1 MTYTVEAEI
10 AGRTLAIETGRLA
23 QQAGGAVT
31 VRYGD
36 TMLLGTA
43 TASTPRPGIDFF
55 PLSVEFEERLYAAGR
70 IPGSFF
76 RREGRP
82 TTTAILSARLTD
94 RPIRPLFPKGYNDD
108 TQLIITIFSVD
119 MENPP
124 DTLGTI
130 AASAALCVSDV
141 PFDGPVASVRIGHV
155 DGELILQPTF
165 AQLEQSD
172 LNLVVAGTHDA
183 ITMVE
188 AEAGEVPESLLV
200 DALALG
206 QEAIATICELQQ
218 QLAEETGVA
227 KRAFTPDTIDPDALA
242 FVDQHSRGE
251 LEAVFSAGTDKAET
265 DQGRKAVRDAALD
278 AAPAD
283 ADRDL
288 YKAAFDELE
297 KQIVRANI
305 LERGER
311 PDGRG
316 TTDLRSLSA
325 DTGLVPRTH
334 GSGLFQRGETQVLS
348 ITTLAGSGMAQRL
361 DDLTPED
368 SKRFMH
374 HYNFPPFSVGET
386 GRVGNPNRRSIGHG
400 MLGERAMQAILPPFE
415 EFPYVIRI
423 VSEVL
428 SSNGSTSMASVCAS
442 VLSMMDAGVPIR
454 TPIAGIAMGAIKG
467 DDDVAILTDIAG
479 IEDHLGDMDFKVA
492 GSREGVTA
500 LQMDMKVKGIDLEI
514 LASALEQ
521 ARDARLEI
529 MDVMTECIAEPR
541 DEMSEHAPRI
551 LRIDVPTE
559 KIGQLIGPGGR
570 SIRALEE
577 ETGADISVEDG
588 GVVFITA
595 VNAASGKAAYER
607 IEGLTREIEPGQIYT
622 GKVVRI
628 LPFGAFVEMVPG
640 KDALV
645 HISEL
650 ADYHV
655 DRVEDVVKMGDVVTV
670 VVTEIDNLGR
680 VNASCK
686 ALLDGG
692 DAGGRP
698 PRERAP
704 RERGPR
710 RESGPRRD
718 RGGDRGGDRGR
729 DRDRGRAG
737 DDGGRGERRR
747 RSDDSR
753 SEPRP
758 ARERRPRQRR
768 DASPVERTVAGSE
781 PRSEPRDEPRYE
793 RRDEPNE
800 EPHEDMRPAEFDAPE
815 PELEPATAEVEREE
829 PENWSDGDERTVRD
843 APEDR
848 DDREAR
854 DDRDDRSGRGE
865 RPGGSGGAAIVQ
877 PRDPGAR
884 PRRRRR
890 RRRGGAAGPAG
901 EQSQDGPGDDGGAK
915 SAGAPEQPPAR
926 REERQDREE
935 REERQPDHNAGNRRA
950 GRGILSRV
958 GLRRD
963 EPGDGPPPPPPPPR
977 SDFGAPSR

>member
-10 AGRTLAIETGRLA
+10 GGRTLSIEHGKLA
-23 QQAGGAVT
+23 HQAGGAVT

-43 TASTPRPGIDFF
+43 TASKPRPGIDFF

-82 TTTAILSARLTD
+82 TTAAVLSARLTD

-108 TQLIITIFSVD
+108 TQVIITIFAVD

-130 AASAALCVSDV
+130 AASAALCVSDI
-141 PFDGPVASVRIGHV
+141 PFDGPVASVRIGHI
-155 DGELILQPTF
+155 DGELVLQPTF
-165 AQLEQSD
+165 AQLEESD

-206 QEAIATICELQQ
+206 QEAISEICELQR
-218 QLAEETGVA
+218 QLAEQAEPA
-227 KRAFTPDTIDPDALA
+227 KREFAAAEIDPDALA
-242 FVDQHSRGE
+242 FVDERGRAD
-251 LEAVFSAGTDKAET
+251 LEAAFGARADKAET
-265 DQGRKAVRDAALD
+265 DARRKAVRAAVLEAVSEGEDAE
-278 AAPAD
+278 PYAD
-283 ADRDL
+283 A
-288 YKAAFDELE
+288 FGELE

-316 TTDLRSLSA
+316 TTDLRALSA
-325 DTGLVPRTH
+325 ETGLVPRTH

-348 ITTLAGSGMAQRL
+348 FTTLAGSGMAQRL
-361 DDLTPED
+361 DDLNPED

-374 HYNFPPFSVGET
+374 HYNFPPFSTGET
-386 GRVGNPNRRSIGHG
+386 GRVGNPSRRSIGHG

-415 EFPYVIRI
+415 DFPYTIRV

-454 TPIAGIAMGAIKG
+454 TPIAGVAMGLIKG

-514 LASALEQ
+514 LSCALDQ

-541 DEMSEHAPRI
+541 EEMSPHAPRI
-551 LRIDVPTE
+551 MRIDVPVE

-570 SIRALEE
+570 AIRALQE
-577 ETGADISVEDG
+577 ETGAEINVEDDG
-588 GVVFITA
+588 AVFITA
-595 VNAASGKAAYER
+595 VNAESGDAAYQR
-607 IEGLTREIEPGQIYT
+607 IEALTREIEPGQIYT
-622 GKVVRI
+622 GKVARI
-628 LPFGAFVEMVPG
+628 LPFGAFVELVPG

-650 ADYHV
+650 ASHHV
-655 DRVEDVVKMGDVVTV
+655 DRVEDVVNVGDEVTV

-686 ALLDGG
+686 ALLDGAEERG
-692 DAGGRP
+692 EGRP
-698 PRERAP
+698 PRERAA
-704 RERGPR
+704 RGR
-710 RESGPRRD
+710 APRRD
-718 RGGDRGGDRGR
+718 DGDRGDRGGRGPRERRPRQRGGDDFDRSDRGGPR
-729 DRDRGRAG
+729 PPR
-737 DDGGRGERRR
+737 ERRPR
-747 RSDDSR
+747 QFNPDDSER
-753 SEPRP
+753 SERGP
-758 ARERRPRQRR
+758 ARERRPRQRFEADEDR
-768 DASPVERTVAGSE
+768 PRAELISEDPPEQQDETLPDIEERPDDRVDDRTDDRIE
-781 PRSEPRDEPRYE
+781 
-793 RRDEPNE
+793 
-800 EPHEDMRPAEFDAPE
+800 
-815 PELEPATAEVEREE
+815 EREE
-829 PENWSDGDERTVRD
+829 RVGSAAGAPIIQPPDG
-843 APEDR
+843 
-848 DDREAR
+848 
-854 DDRDDRSGRGE
+854 G
-865 RPGGSGGAAIVQ
+865 Q
-877 PRDPGAR
+877 R

-890 RRRGGAAGPAG
+890 RRRRDGAG
-901 EQSQDGPGDDGGAK
+901 EQNSETNGDD
-915 SAGAPEQPPAR
+915 SQPEQRKEADRPVAR
-926 REERQDREE
+926 GGQSQREEP
-935 REERQPDHNAGNRRA
+935 EERQPDSHMGNRRS

-958 GLRRD
+958 GIRRE

-977 SDFGAPSR
+977 SDFGAPRG

>member
-94 RPIRPLFPKGYNDD
+94 RPLRPLFPKGYNDD
-108 TQLIITIFSVD
+108 TQVIITIFSVD

-130 AASAALCVSDV
+130 AASAALCISDI

-227 KRAFTPDTIDPDALA
+227 KRAFTADTIDPDALA

-265 DQGRKAVRDAALD
+265 DQGRKAVRDAALE

-316 TTDLRSLSA
+316 TTDLRALSA

-541 DEMSEHAPRI
+541 NEMSEHAPRI

-692 DAGGRP
+692 DGGGGRP

-718 RGGDRGGDRGR
+718 RDGDRGGDGGR

-737 DDGGRGERRR
+737 DDDNRGERRR

-753 SEPRP
+753 NEPRP
-758 ARERRPRQRR
+758 ARERRPRRRR
-768 DASPVERTVAGSE
+768 DAAPVERTVAS
-781 PRSEPRDEPRYE
+781 SEPRDEPRHE
-793 RRDEPNE
+793 RREEPND
-800 EPHEDMRPAEFDAPE
+800 EPHEEMRPAEFDAPE

-829 PENWSDGDERTVRD
+829 LEDRSDGDERSGMDMPDARD
-843 APEDR
+843 ES
-848 DDREAR
+848 EAR
-854 DDRDDRSGRGE
+854 DDRDDREVRGE
-865 RPGGSGGAAIVQ
+865 RPAGSGGAAIVQ

-915 SAGAPEQPPAR
+915 SARTPEQPPAR

-935 REERQPDHNAGNRRA
+935 REERQPDHNTGNRRA

-963 EPGDGPPPPPPPPR
+963 DPGDGPPPPPPPPR

>member
-10 AGRTLAIETGRLA
+10 AGRTLIIEQGKLA
-23 QQAGGAVT
+23 DQAGGAVT

-36 TMLLGTA
+36 TMMLGTA
-43 TASTPRPGIDFF
+43 TASKPRPGIDFF

-82 TTTAILSARLTD
+82 TTAAVLSARLTD

-130 AASAALCVSDV
+130 AASAALCVSDI
-141 PFDGPVASVRIGHV
+141 PFDGPVASVRIGHI
-155 DGELILQPTF
+155 DGELVLQPTF
-165 AQLEQSD
+165 AQLEESD

-188 AEAGEVPESLLV
+188 AEAGEVPEDLLV

-206 QEAIATICELQQ
+206 QEAIAEICELQR
-218 QLAEETGVA
+218 QLAEQVSPA
-227 KRAFTPDTIDPDALA
+227 KREFAAAAIDPDALA
-242 FVDQHSRGE
+242 FADERARAD
-251 LEAVFSAGTDKAET
+251 LEAAFGARADKAET
-265 DQGRKAVRDAALD
+265 DARRKAARAAVLEAVPDGEDAE
-278 AAPAD
+278 PYAD
-283 ADRDL
+283 A
-288 YKAAFDELE
+288 FGELE
-297 KQIVRANI
+297 KRIVRANI

-316 TTDLRSLSA
+316 TTDLRALSA
-325 DTGLVPRTH
+325 ETGLVPRTH
-334 GSGLFQRGETQVLS
+334 GSGLFKRGETQVLS
-348 ITTLAGSGMAQRL
+348 FTTLAGSGMAQRL
-361 DDLTPED
+361 DDLNPED

-374 HYNFPPFSVGET
+374 HYNFPPFSTGET
-386 GRVGNPNRRSIGHG
+386 GRVGNPSRRAIGHG

-415 EFPYVIRI
+415 EFPYTIRV

-442 VLSMMDAGVPIR
+442 VLSMMDAGVPLR
-454 TPIAGIAMGAIKG
+454 TPIAGVAMGLIKG

-479 IEDHLGDMDFKVA
+479 LEDHLGDMDFKVA

-514 LASALEQ
+514 LSRALDQ

-541 DEMSEHAPRI
+541 DEMSPHAPRI
-551 LRIDVPTE
+551 LRIDVPQE

-570 SIRALEE
+570 NIRGLEE
-577 ETGADISVEDG
+577 ETGADISIEDN

-595 VNAASGKAAYER
+595 VNAASGQAAYDR
-607 IEGLTREIEPGQIYT
+607 IEGLTRDIEPGQIYT

-650 ADYHV
+650 ADHHV
-655 DRVEDVVKMGDVVTV
+655 DRVEDVVNIGDEVTV
-670 VVTEIDNLGR
+670 MVTEIDNLGR

-686 ALLDGG
+686 ALLDGPG
-692 DAGGRP
+692 EGGEGRA

-704 RERGPR
+704 RPR
-710 RESGPRRD
+710 RRDDDD
-718 RGGDRGGDRGR
+718 RGGPSG
-729 DRDRGRAG
+729 
-737 DDGGRGERRR
+737 
-747 RSDDSR
+747 
-753 SEPRP
+753 P
-758 ARERRPRQRR
+758 RERRPRQRR
-768 DASPVERTVAGSE
+768 DDDDDRGGPSGPRERRPRQRRADTDDRGPRAPRERRPRPRFDASDDDRPRVAL
-781 PRSEPRDEPRYE
+781 PRDE
-793 RRDEPNE
+793 DDVDAQHE
-800 EPHEDMRPAEFDAPE
+800 EAPA
-815 PELEPATAEVEREE
+815 AEEREE
-829 PENWSDGDERTVRD
+829 REERFESAA
-843 APEDR
+843 AP
-848 DDREAR
+848 
-854 DDRDDRSGRGE
+854 
-865 RPGGSGGAAIVQ
+865 IIQ
-877 PRDPGAR
+877 PREDGPR

-890 RRRGGAAGPAG
+890 RRRTAGPDGADSQTSRSAAQEEAGGAG
-901 EQSQDGPGDDGGAK
+901 EQLA
-915 SAGAPEQPPAR
+915 
-926 REERQDREE
+926 EEP
-935 REERQPDHNAGNRRA
+935 EERQPDSHMGNRRA

-958 GLRRD
+958 GIRRD

-977 SDFGAPSR
+977 SDFGAPRG

>member
-1 MTYTVEAEI
+1 MTYAVEAEI
-10 AGRTLAIETGRLA
+10 AGRTLTIEQGKLA
-23 QQAGGAVT
+23 HQAGGAVT

-43 TASTPRPGIDFF
+43 TASKPRPGIDFF

-82 TTTAILSARLTD
+82 TTAAVLSARLTD

-108 TQLIITIFSVD
+108 TQLIITIFAVD

-130 AASAALCVSDV
+130 AASAALCVSDI
-141 PFDGPVASVRIGHV
+141 PFDGPVASVRIGHI

-165 AQLEQSD
+165 AQLEESD
-172 LNLVVAGTHDA
+172 LNLIVAGTQDA

-218 QLAEETGVA
+218 QLADEVGAA
-227 KRAFTPDTIDPDALA
+227 KREFAPAATDPDALA
-242 FVDQHSRGE
+242 FVDQRGRDD
-251 LEAVFSAGTDKAET
+251 LEAAFSARADKAET
-265 DQGRKAVRDAALD
+265 DARRKAVRAAVLE
-278 AAPAD
+278 AVPEGENAEAYAD
-283 ADRDL
+283 A
-288 YKAAFDELE
+288 FGELE

-316 TTDLRSLSA
+316 PADLRALSA
-325 DTGLVPRTH
+325 ETDLVPRTH

-348 ITTLAGSGMAQRL
+348 FTTLAGSGMAQRL
-361 DDLTPED
+361 DDLNPED

-374 HYNFPPFSVGET
+374 HYNFPPFSTGET
-386 GRVGNPNRRSIGHG
+386 GRVGNPSRRAIGHG
-400 MLGERAMQAILPPFE
+400 MLGERAMQAILPPFD
-415 EFPYVIRI
+415 EFPYTIRI

-454 TPIAGIAMGAIKG
+454 TPIAGVAMGLIKG

-514 LASALEQ
+514 LERALDQ

-529 MDVMTECIAEPR
+529 MDVMTDCIAEPR
-541 DEMSEHAPRI
+541 EEMSPHAPRI
-551 LRIDVPTE
+551 LRIDVPQD

-570 SIRALEE
+570 NIRALEE
-577 ETGADISVEDG
+577 ETGADISIEDE

-595 VNAASGKAAYER
+595 VNAESGKAAYDR

-628 LPFGAFVEMVPG
+628 LPFGAFVELVPG

-650 ADYHV
+650 ADRHV
-655 DRVEDVVKMGDVVTV
+655 DRVEDVVDVGDEVTV

-686 ALLDGG
+686 ALLDGSDG
-692 DAGGRP
+692 PGGGRP

-704 RERGPR
+704 RSRSDDDRDRRQPRDRRPRQRREDEDGGPR
-710 RESGPRRD
+710 RQP
-718 RGGDRGGDRGR
+718 
-729 DRDRGRAG
+729 
-737 DDGGRGERRR
+737 
-747 RSDDSR
+747 
-753 SEPRP
+753 
-758 ARERRPRQRR
+758 RERRPRQRR
-768 DASPVERTVAGSE
+768 DDSDG
-781 PRSEPRDEPRYE
+781 RSEFGAPRRE
-793 RRDEPNE
+793 RRPRPRFE
-800 EPHEDMRPAEFDAPE
+800 EAEEERPRAELEHEDAPE
-815 PELEPATAEVEREE
+815 PDAEPAVAAAELEER
-829 PENWSDGDERTVRD
+829 PENSAG
-843 APEDR
+843 AP
-848 DDREAR
+848 
-854 DDRDDRSGRGE
+854 
-865 RPGGSGGAAIVQ
+865 IIQ
-877 PRDPGAR
+877 PREGQR
-884 PRRRRR
+884 SRRRRR
-890 RRRGGAAGPAG
+890 RRASANEASEWNGRDD
-901 EQSQDGPGDDGGAK
+901 QSARDDA
-915 SAGAPEQPPAR
+915 QPPT
-926 REERQDREE
+926 EEPEE
-935 REERQPDHNAGNRRA
+935 PQPDSHLGSRRT
-950 GRGILSRV
+950 GRGLLSR
-958 GLRRD
+958 LRRD
-963 EPGDGPPPPPPPPR
+963 EDELNDGPPPPPRAPR
-977 SDFGAPSR
+977 SDFGAPRS

>member
-1 MTYTVEAEI
+1 MTYAVEAEI
-10 AGRTLAIETGRLA
+10 AGRTLTIEQGRLA

-43 TASTPRPGIDFF
+43 TASKPRPGIDFF
-55 PLSVEFEERLYAAGR
+55 SLSVEFEERLYAAGR

-82 TTTAILSARLTD
+82 TTAAVLSARLTD

-130 AASAALCVSDV
+130 AASAALCVSDI

-165 AQLEQSD
+165 AQLEESD
-172 LNLVVAGTHDA
+172 LNLVVAGTQDA

-206 QEAIATICELQQ
+206 QEAITAICELQQ
-218 QLAEETGVA
+218 QLADEVGAA
-227 KRAFTPDTIDPDALA
+227 KREFTPAAIDPDALA
-242 FVDQHSRGE
+242 FVETQGRDD
-251 LEAVFSAGTDKAET
+251 LEAAFSARADKAET
-265 DQGRKAVRDAALD
+265 DARRKAVRAAVLD
-278 AAPAD
+278 AVPEGDDAD
-283 ADRDL
+283 AYAD
-288 YKAAFDELE
+288 AFGELE

-316 TTDLRSLSA
+316 ATDLRALSA
-325 DTGLVPRTH
+325 ETDLVPRTH

-348 ITTLAGSGMAQRL
+348 FTTLAGSGMAQRL
-361 DDLTPED
+361 DDLNPED

-374 HYNFPPFSVGET
+374 HYNFPPFSTGET
-386 GRVGNPNRRSIGHG
+386 GRVGNPSRRSIGHG
-400 MLGERAMQAILPPFE
+400 MLGERAMQAILPPFD
-415 EFPYVIRI
+415 EFPYTIRV

-442 VLSMMDAGVPIR
+442 VLSMMDAGVPLR
-454 TPIAGIAMGAIKG
+454 TPIAGVAMGLIKG

-479 IEDHLGDMDFKVA
+479 LEDHLGDMDFKVA

-514 LASALEQ
+514 LERALEQ

-541 DEMSEHAPRI
+541 EEMSPHAPRI
-551 LRIDVPTE
+551 LRIDVPQE

-570 SIRALEE
+570 NIRALEE
-577 ETGADISVEDG
+577 ETGADISIEDE

-595 VNAASGKAAYER
+595 VNAESGQAAYDR

-628 LPFGAFVEMVPG
+628 LPFGAFVELVPG

-650 ADYHV
+650 ADRHV
-655 DRVEDVVKMGDVVTV
+655 DRVEDVVDVGDEVTV

-686 ALLDGG
+686 ALLDGSDG
-692 DAGGRP
+692 PGRA

-704 RERGPR
+704 RRG
-710 RESGPRRD
+710 D
-718 RGGDRGGDRGR
+718 D
-729 DRDRGRAG
+729 DRDRRQ
-737 DDGGRGERRR
+737 
-747 RSDDSR
+747 
-753 SEPRP
+753 P
-758 ARERRPRQRR
+758 RERRPRQRR
-768 DASPVERTVAGSE
+768 DDEDGGPRRQPRERRQRRREDDGE
-781 PRSEPRDEPRYE
+781 ERSEFGAPRRE
-793 RRDEPNE
+793 RRPRPRFEEDEE
-800 EPHEDMRPAEFDAPE
+800 ERPRAELEREDAPE
-815 PELEPATAEVEREE
+815 QEDAPELEPEPVTAAA
-829 PENWSDGDERTVRD
+829 G
-843 APEDR
+843 PEDR
-848 DDREAR
+848 PESSA
-854 DDRDDRSGRGE
+854 
-865 RPGGSGGAAIVQ
+865 GAPIIQ
-877 PRDPGAR
+877 PREGQR

-890 RRRGGAAGPAG
+890 RRRTANEVNG
-901 EQSQDGPGDDGGAK
+901 QSDQ
-915 SAGAPEQPPAR
+915 PAR
-926 REERQDREE
+926 DDEPLSAEEPDEP
-935 REERQPDHNAGNRRA
+935 QPDSHLGNRRT

-963 EPGDGPPPPPPPPR
+963 EDDPNDGPPPPPPPPR
-977 SDFGAPSR
+977 SGFGAPRS

>member
-10 AGRTLAIETGRLA
+10 AGRTLTIEQGRLA
-23 QQAGGAVT
+23 HQAGGAVT

-43 TASTPRPGIDFF
+43 TASKPRPGIDFF

-82 TTTAILSARLTD
+82 TTAAVLSARLTD

-165 AQLEQSD
+165 AQLEESD
-172 LNLVVAGTHDA
+172 LNLIVAGTHDA

-206 QEAIATICELQQ
+206 QEAITTICELQQ
-218 QLAEETGVA
+218 ELAAEVGAA
-227 KRAFTPDTIDPDALA
+227 KREFAPAAIDPDALA
-242 FVDQHSRGE
+242 FVDERGRE
-251 LEAVFSAGTDKAET
+251 DLEAAFSARTDKAET
-265 DQGRKAVRDAALD
+265 DARRKAVRAAVLD
-278 AAPAD
+278 AVPEGEDNAPYAD
-283 ADRDL
+283 A
-288 YKAAFDELE
+288 FGELE

-316 TTDLRSLSA
+316 TADLRALSA
-325 DTGLVPRTH
+325 ETGLVPRTH

-348 ITTLAGSGMAQRL
+348 FTTLAGSGMAQRL
-361 DDLTPED
+361 DDLNPED

-374 HYNFPPFSVGET
+374 HYNFPPFSTGET
-386 GRVGNPNRRSIGHG
+386 GRVGNPSRRSIGHG

-415 EFPYVIRI
+415 EFPYTIRI

-428 SSNGSTSMASVCAS
+428 ASNGSTSMASVCAS

-454 TPIAGIAMGAIKG
+454 TPIAGIAMGLIKN

-479 IEDHLGDMDFKVA
+479 LEDHLGDMDFKVA

-514 LASALEQ
+514 LARALDQ

-529 MDVMTECIAEPR
+529 MDVMIECISEPR
-541 DEMSEHAPRI
+541 EEMSPHAPRI
-551 LRIDVPTE
+551 LRIDVPKD

-570 SIRALEE
+570 AIRALQD
-577 ETGADISVEDG
+577 ETGAEISVEDDG
-588 GVVFITA
+588 AVFITA
-595 VNAASGKAAYER
+595 VNAASGKAAYDR
-607 IEGLTREIEPGQIYT
+607 IEGLTREIEPGQVYT

-628 LPFGAFVEMVPG
+628 LPFGAFVEMMPG

-650 ADYHV
+650 ADHHV
-655 DRVEDVVKMGDVVTV
+655 DRVEDVVNVGDEVTV
-670 VVTEIDNLGR
+670 MVTEIDNLGR

-686 ALLDGG
+686 ALLDG
-692 DAGGRP
+692 AGERGEGRP

-704 RERGPR
+704 RERSPR
-710 RESGPRRD
+710 
-718 RGGDRGGDRGR
+718 RGGDDDRR
-729 DRDRGRAG
+729 
-737 DDGGRGERRR
+737 ERRPQQR
-747 RSDDSR
+747 D
-753 SEPRP
+753 
-758 ARERRPRQRR
+758 RRPRQRR
-768 DASPVERTVAGSE
+768 DDDEGSGYGAPRERR
-781 PRSEPRDEPRYE
+781 PRRRSDDEERSDYGAPRDRRPRQRRDDDEGSGYGAPRE
-793 RRDEPNE
+793 RRPRFE
-800 EPHEDMRPAEFDAPE
+800 EPEEERPSAELPQDDAPE
-815 PELEPATAEVEREE
+815 AQIEAGAPPEVEEREE
-829 PENWSDGDERTVRD
+829 REEREEVEEREEREERVGSAAA
-843 APEDR
+843 AP
-848 DDREAR
+848 
-854 DDRDDRSGRGE
+854 
-865 RPGGSGGAAIVQ
+865 IVQ
-877 PRDPGAR
+877 PREGA

-890 RRRGGAAGPAG
+890 RRR
-901 EQSQDGPGDDGGAK
+901 
-915 SAGAPEQPPAR
+915 AGAPDGQAGQSAPRDDDSDDPSPPS
-926 REERQDREE
+926 EEP
-935 REERQPDHNAGNRRA
+935 EERQPDSHMGNRRT

-958 GLRRD
+958 GLRRED
-963 EPGDGPPPPPPPPR
+963 QPGDGPPPPPPPPR
-977 SDFGAPSR
+977 SDFGAPRG